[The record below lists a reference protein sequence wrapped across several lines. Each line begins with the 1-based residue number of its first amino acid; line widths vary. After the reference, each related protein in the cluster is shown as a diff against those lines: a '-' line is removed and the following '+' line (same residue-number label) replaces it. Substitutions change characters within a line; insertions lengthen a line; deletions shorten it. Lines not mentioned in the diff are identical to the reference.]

1 MNILIVDDEKPARD
15 RLRQMI
21 DDTAGHTVVG
31 EAGNGQQAVAMA
43 TDKNP
48 DIVLLDIR
56 MPGLNGIE
64 TAHHLN
70 TLENPPA
77 VIFTTAYD
85 EHAIEAFEAHAVGYV
100 LKPVRRSRLASAL
113 DHAVRL
119 AAVTLNEIAVQS
131 DIEPRRKHVCARS
144 HGQLKLIPVKDVYL
158 FQADQKYTN
167 VHHSQGHNLI
177 NDSLASLEQEFAT
190 DFVRIHRGAMVA
202 VDKIEQLVKT
212 PGGKTRVILRN
223 HSQDEDK
230 GLIISRR
237 HLSEVRS
244 RIKGG

>member
-15 RLRQMI
+15 RLRQII

-31 EAGNGQQAVAMA
+31 EAENGQQAVSMA

-56 MPGLNGIE
+56 MPGLSGIE

-77 VIFTTAYD
+77 IIFTTAYD

-100 LKPVRRSRLASAL
+100 LKPVRRSLLASAL

-119 AAVTLNEIAVQS
+119 AAATLNEIAVRS

-144 HGQLKLIPVKDVYL
+144 HGQLKLIPVEDVYF

-167 VHHSQGHNLI
+167 VHHRRGRNLI
-177 NDSLASLEQEFAT
+177 DDSLASLEQEFAA
-190 DFVRIHRGAMVA
+190 DFVRIHRGAVVA

-212 PGGKTRVILRN
+212 SDGKTRVVLRN
-223 HSQDEDK
+223 YSQDEDK